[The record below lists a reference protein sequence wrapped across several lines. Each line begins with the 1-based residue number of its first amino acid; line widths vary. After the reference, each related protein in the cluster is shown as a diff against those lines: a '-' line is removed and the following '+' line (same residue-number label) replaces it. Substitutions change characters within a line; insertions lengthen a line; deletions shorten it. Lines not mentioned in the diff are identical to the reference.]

1 MKPLYL
7 SRVELKD
14 FRTFGNFA
22 LDIPPT
28 PGLTLLVGTNG
39 LGKSSFFDGIEWCLT
54 GEVRRFSKHIARLRE
69 ADYLTR
75 RDAEKGAH
83 KATLLFNHGD
93 PLTRTS
99 TLKPDNQALIDLLKS
114 PAWGDIGDIG
124 PYLAFTHFLGQ
135 AAQQR
140 FTSRKHNE
148 QWEALKGPSGIDR
161 LEEIRLALRGT
172 PTTNAFRKRI
182 EEEQLRLDQAET
194 TLIAWRDLTDRLTRL
209 RDGSARIG
217 LLSASELEARS
228 AALAQEFQSRTG
240 SSIDES
246 DADLSGRLIVLRQ
259 AIQGAMDR
267 ARATTT
273 GLEPMRAIANRYL
286 ALVPQA
292 DPTGQQRAA
301 AKAAVT
307 EATSKLSLAEL
318 AGLGLGRSST
328 EQAGLVTNAE
338 GEINRLILLRQLF
351 AERERLSDQQKAI
364 AAQRDEISTLEES
377 KQKSIGDSTERLAT
391 ARDNHVRRTAF
402 EAEQVALR
410 EISLRIQDLTVL
422 NAAHAARD
430 AAVAATK
437 GAAGEAAAKL
447 NELHSRISALGGL
460 IATSEQE
467 LTALRAEASDMADAL
482 ARLAGHIGEH
492 DQECPVCST
501 AFAPGVL
508 QSLANAAAAEQ
519 NGALTER
526 ARLHQVLVDQRSELI
541 SEQVAAQHAIDSHN
555 AEIAAAAA
563 ALSSLSTA
571 RDNIAQSLATNIDN
585 DFAAFAETRLREI
598 EADLSSLSANGTSGE
613 AMIASAEADFAR
625 AMAELSALR
634 ERRNDVDRSEL
645 ANRNALQAIIEQL
658 DALPQPLPVYSD
670 VEGLIMVQQQTFSSL
685 QARQVE
691 LSTELAAAH
700 ATESVARQRLIT
712 AQNEQDALDERIAAA
727 EREMAALT
735 THWKG
740 GGLVGSPSHDT
751 IEARVNLLTWLSADL
766 ATMLNRYEQL
776 VVNLEGLKKQ
786 EDLQNLISVMEIEA
800 GAGVADNPA
809 AHERQLQDQMTAKRK
824 ALELTKSTQEAVK
837 AYSQKLQG
845 EADAFSTQFL
855 EPLNDMVENFNRAL
869 LSTPGET
876 VEFSADHAVNRT
888 QLDMQ
893 LRYADEIDNELYNRQ
908 LPPQLV
914 LSEGQMAANGFS
926 ILCAASTAY
935 QWSNWRALLLD
946 DPLQHNDVIHAA
958 AFVDLMRNLVE
969 MQSYQ
974 LLMSTHDRAEGA
986 FLARKFDAANLPC
999 TVITLTAPSKDGV
1012 LSEPAQYNAAAHAVM
1027 QSRFE
1032 RTA

>member
-1 MKPLYL
+1 MNPLYL

-28 PGLTLLVGTNG
+28 PGLILLVGTNG

-54 GEVRRFSKHIARLRE
+54 GEVRRFSNHIARLKE

-83 KATLLFNHGD
+83 KATLRFNHGV
-93 PLTRTS
+93 PLTRTA
-99 TLKPDNQALIDLLKS
+99 TLKPDKQALIDLLKS
-114 PAWGDIGDIG
+114 PAWGDISDVG

-172 PTTNAFRKRI
+172 PTTNAFRKRL

-194 TLIAWRDLTDRLTRL
+194 TLIGWRDLTDRLTRL
-209 RDGSARIG
+209 REGGALIG
-217 LLSASELEARS
+217 VLPASELENRF
-228 AALAQEFQSRTG
+228 AALAQEFQNRTG
-240 SSIDES
+240 SSIDEGG
-246 DADLSGRLIVLRQ
+246 ADLSGRLIVLRQ

-267 ARATTT
+267 ASATSA
-273 GLEPMRAIANRYL
+273 GLEPMRAIADRYL
-286 ALVPQA
+286 ALVPQS

-307 EATSKLSLAEL
+307 EATSELSLAEL

-328 EQAGLVTNAE
+328 EQAGLVTAAE
-338 GEINRLILLRQLF
+338 AEIQRLMLLRQLF
-351 AERERLSDQQKAI
+351 AERERLSGQQKAI
-364 AAQRDEISTLEES
+364 AAQCDEISTLEGA
-377 KQKSIGDSTERLAT
+377 KQNSIIDQTERLAT
-391 ARDNHVRRTAF
+391 ARDNHVRRTAL
-402 EAEQVALR
+402 EAQQAALR
-410 EISLRIQDLTVL
+410 EISLRIQDLTAL
-422 NAAHAARD
+422 NATHAARE

-437 GAAGEAAAKL
+437 GAADEAATKL
-447 NELHSRISALGGL
+447 PEIRSRRSALDVQ

-467 LTALRAEASDMADAL
+467 LIALRAKASDMADAL

-492 DQECPVCST
+492 DQECPVCSS
-501 AFAPGVL
+501 AFGPGIL

-526 ARLHQVLVDQRSELI
+526 ARLHQILVDGRSALNSEL
-541 SEQVAAQHAIDSHN
+541 VAAQQAVDSHN

-563 ALSSLSTA
+563 TLSLLSSA
-571 RDNIAQSLATNIDN
+571 RDDIAQSLATNIDG
-585 DFAAFAETRLREI
+585 DLAAVAEARLQKI
-598 EADLSSLSANGTSGE
+598 AADLSSLLANGTSGE
-613 AMIASAEADFAR
+613 AMIASAEADIAKST
-625 AMAELSALR
+625 AELNALR
-634 ERRNDVDRSEL
+634 ERRNGVDQSAL
-645 ANRNALQAIIEQL
+645 ANRNALQAITEHL
-658 DALPQPLPVYSD
+658 DALPQPLPVYSA
-670 VEGLIMVQQQTFSSL
+670 VEGLIMEQQKTLASL

-691 LSTELAAAH
+691 LSTELATAH
-700 ATESVARQRLIT
+700 ATEGVARQRLT
-712 AQNEQDALDERIAAA
+712 AVQNEQDALDERIAAA
-727 EREMAALT
+727 DRDMVALT
-735 THWKG
+735 AHWAG
-740 GGLVGSPSHDT
+740 GGLVGTPKHDA
-751 IEARVNLLTWLSADL
+751 IEAMANVLRQLSADL
-766 ATMLNRYEQL
+766 ATMLNRHEQL
-776 VVNLEGLKKQ
+776 AVNLEGLKKQ
-786 EDLQNLISVMEIEA
+786 EDLQSLIAAMETEA
-800 GAGVADNPA
+800 GAGAADDPA
-809 AHERQLQDQMTAKRK
+809 AHERQLQDEIAARRK
-824 ALELTKSTQEAVK
+824 ALELTKATQEAVK

-935 QWSNWRALLLD
+935 PWSNWRALLLD

-999 TVITLTAPSKDGV
+999 TVITLTAPSKEGV
-1012 LSEPAQYNAAAHAVM
+1012 LTDPAQYNAAAHALM
-1027 QSRFE
+1027 KSRLGN
-1032 RTA
+1032 TA